1 MPSQDREFIMKANY
15 NGRYEKLEDKY
26 RLITDNLI
34 EAIFVLDAETLAFDY
49 INPRIEKISGYTA
62 EEYRYLTIKDRLLPD
77 SYQRAL
83 GIINKAKENYKQAA
97 NEIQTVE
104 VEMIHKDR
112 STYWAEIR
120 AKISEDTNRPLKI
133 IGIIKEIGDRKKIE
147 QKQVE
152 LIKSLGEAL
161 AEKER
166 LLKENKLLMGLL
178 PICSGCKRIRDANGR
193 WWPLEAYITE
203 HTDANITH
211 TLCTDCSEIYMNL

>member
-1 MPSQDREFIMKANY
+1 MNANY

-34 EAIFVLDAETLAFDY
+34 EAIFVLDAETLEFDY
-49 INPRIEKISGYTA
+49 INPRIEKISGYSA
-62 EEYRYLTIKDRLLPD
+62 EEYRNLTIKDRLLPD
-77 SYQRAL
+77 SYQRVL
-83 GIINKAKENYKQAA
+83 GLINEAKEGYRQGGNA
-97 NEIQTVE
+97 IRTVE
-104 VEMIHKDR
+104 VELIHKDQ
-112 STYWAEIR
+112 STYWAEVR
-120 AKISEDTNRPLKI
+120 ARISADRDRPLKI

-193 WWPLEAYITE
+193 WWPLEAYITK
-203 HTDANITH
+203 HTDASITH
-211 TLCTDCSEIYMNL
+211 TLCTDCSAIYMDL